1 MKYLILSISA
11 VSILL
16 ASCGGSNK
24 TSTES
29 TTETT
34 QTPTEETT
42 LESPAVAALVV
53 NNQISITGNDLM
65 KYSDT
70 LFKVKAGEVVT
81 LKMSNIGKLP
91 KSSMGHNFVLL
102 KTGIDLV
109 SFANEAITAFESDY
123 IPASLV
129 NSIIVHT
136 KLLGPGES
144 DEITFTINEKS
155 SHDFLCSFPG
165 HSGVMKGR
173 IIAE

>member
-1 MKYLILSISA
+1 MKFLALTITA

-16 ASCGGSNK
+16 ASCGGSD
-24 TSTES
+24 TASTES
-29 TTETT
+29 TTETS
-34 QTPTEETT
+34 QTETEQTVT
-42 LESPAVAALVV
+42 ESPEVAALVV
-53 NNQISITGNDLM
+53 NNQITLTGNDLM

-81 LKMSNIGKLP
+81 LKLTNIGKLP

-102 KTGIDLV
+102 KTGVDIV
-109 SFANEAITAFESDY
+109 NFATEAMSAQASDY
-123 IPASLV
+123 IPSALV
-129 NSIIVHT
+129 NSIIVNT

-155 SHDFLCSFPG
+155 SHDFICSFPG
-165 HSGVMKGR
+165 HYGGMKGR

>member
-1 MKYLILSISA
+1 MKFLTLTIAAASIF
-11 VSILL
+11 L
-16 ASCGGSNK
+16 ASCGGTDSTSNQA
-24 TSTES
+24 TSE
-29 TTETT
+29 TTET
-34 QTPTEETT
+34 QTEE
-42 LESPAVAALVV
+42 LAVESPAVAALAA

-81 LKMSNIGKLP
+81 LKMSNVGKLP

-102 KTGIDLV
+102 KSNVDV
-109 SFANEAITAFESDY
+109 ANFATEAMSAQDTDY

-129 NSIIVHT
+129 NSIIEHT

-144 DEITFTINEKS
+144 DEITFTINNPG
-155 SHDFLCSFPG
+155 SHNFLCSFPG
-165 HSGVMKGR
+165 HYGVMKGR

>member
-1 MKYLILSISA
+1 MKYLTLTITA

-16 ASCGGSNK
+16 ASCGGSDN

-34 QTPTEETT
+34 QTQTEETT
-42 LESPAVAALVV
+42 VESPAVAALVV
-53 NNQISITGNDLM
+53 SNQINLTGNDLM

-81 LKMSNIGKLP
+81 LKLTNIGKLP

-109 SFANEAITAFESDY
+109 NFATEAITAQENDY
-123 IPASLV
+123 IPASLS

-165 HSGVMKGR
+165 HYGGMKGR